1 MRSFLRQAGQVVP
14 RIKAFQE
21 RVEAANRL
29 ARPLDL
35 DHSGLEYLRRNI
47 ERTSY
52 S

>member
-29 ARPLDL
+29 ARPLD
-35 DHSGLEYLRRNI
+35 HSGLESLRRNI
-47 ERTSY
+47 ERTPY